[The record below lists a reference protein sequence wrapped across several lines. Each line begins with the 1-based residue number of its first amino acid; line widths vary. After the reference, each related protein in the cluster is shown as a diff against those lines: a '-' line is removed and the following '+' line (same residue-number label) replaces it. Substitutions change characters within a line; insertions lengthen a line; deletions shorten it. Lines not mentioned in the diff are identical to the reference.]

1 MGDDRGEDSSEE
13 GKQEPVAKALAGVE
27 MTRVHE
33 DGVVMAGSGL

>member
-13 GKQEPVAKALAGVE
+13 RKQEPIAKALAGVE
-27 MTRVHE
+27 VTGVHG